1 MFDTMTVT
9 KIVGSVCGALL
20 FFLFGNWAAQT
31 IYGLGEESKGKE
43 RTFAYAIQVDD
54 PAAAAATDTAAV
66 ADPPFT
72 EVAAKADVAA
82 GEKVFGKCKSC
93 HSVAGKNGT
102 GPHLNGVEG
111 RPRGSVEGFV
121 YSEAMASKHDPWTPE
136 EMYGF
141 LKQPK
146 AYVPGT
152 KMGFAGL
159 PNPQDRANVIA
170 YLATVK

>member
-20 FFLFGNWAAQT
+20 IFLFGNWAAESL
-31 IYGLGEESKGKE
+31 YGFGEQPKE
-43 RTFAYAIQVDD
+43 ADRTYAYAIQVDD
-54 PAAAAATDTAAV
+54 PAAAGAATAAV
-66 ADPPFT
+66 ADPPYT

-93 HSVAGKNGT
+93 HSIEGKNMT

-111 RPRGSVEGFV
+111 RARGSVEGFV
-121 YSEAMASKHDPWTPE
+121 YSAAMASNHAPWTPE
-136 EMYGF
+136 EMYAF
-141 LKQPK
+141 IKMPK
-146 AYVPGT
+146 TYVPGT

-159 PNPQDRANVIA
+159 ASPQDRANVIA
-170 YLATVK
+170 YLATTK